1 MIVDE
6 KLAEELDKPVI
17 KNFKRRKAYARFKDN
32 ILPAYLVEM
41 KSLCSKNKNIKHLL
55 CVKDVFPNYVWVRPL
70 KSKNG
75 KTVLN
80 AFIEVINK
88 CNHKP
93 NKLWVDQGREFYN
106 KLVQEWLDNNNMF
119 STHKEDK
126 SLIAERFIKTLR
138 ANAYKI

>member
-17 KNFKRRKAYARFKDN
+17 KNFKRRKACARFKDN

-41 KSLCSKNKNIKHLL
+41 ESLCSKNKNIKHLL
-55 CVKDVFPNYVWVRPL
+55 CVKDVFTNYVWVRPL
-70 KSKNG
+70 KNKNG

-80 AFIEVINK
+80 AFIEVINE

-93 NKLWVDQGREFYN
+93 NKLWVD
-106 KLVQEWLDNNNMF
+106 
-119 STHKEDK
+119 
-126 SLIAERFIKTLR
+126 
-138 ANAYKI
+138 